1 MTRILAF
8 SGKKQSGK
16 STHTNFIHGYQ
27 LKSFHVIQNY
37 ALTKEGNLLVE
48 TNGSSDQEPVYSKLD
63 ISRTD
68 DEFADWASYHMW
80 PFVKKYSFAHPLKS
94 IAVELFGIRPEQVN
108 GSDFDKN
115 TKTHLRWEDM
125 PILKSGK
132 RTSQKK
138 GRMTA
143 REFLQFF
150 GTEICRHMYEDI
162 WSESLIR
169 AINSE
174 SPLIAVIDD
183 VRFENEI
190 KAVQDAGGKVVR
202 LTRKSS
208 KDNHKSETEL
218 DSYKGFD
225 CVIDN
230 TKMSINETNQ
240 EIIKALKSWNWLG
253 EELQPRPQKPNE
265 ERQLVGGIH
274 QIKG

>member
-48 TNGSSDQEPVYSKLD
+48 TNGSSEQEPVYSKLD

-150 GTEICRHMYEDI
+150 ERGMKFPPGQHLSFLAKNQYFLLLSYEDR
-162 WSESLIR
+162 EHKTETPLTSL
-169 AINSE
+169 S
-174 SPLIAVIDD
+174 L
-183 VRFENEI
+183 
-190 KAVQDAGGKVVR
+190 KAGGLSRSHR
-202 LTRKSS
+202 L
-208 KDNHKSETEL
+208 
-218 DSYKGFD
+218 
-225 CVIDN
+225 
-230 TKMSINETNQ
+230 
-240 EIIKALKSWNWLG
+240 
-253 EELQPRPQKPNE
+253 
-265 ERQLVGGIH
+265 
-274 QIKG
+274 